1 MQCPRLR
8 HFVRLDASGKIG
20 KCGHMTKAKTFD
32 SVAEMQQSDWLRK
45 IEKTMKEGKWPAEC
59 VRCEM
64 TEDTSG
70 TSIRLDMIER
80 DRMLKAIKKDYLIVG
95 GVLDNICN
103 SACQSCNETLS
114 TKIGSLKSRDYQ
126 KINNFDNFF
135 SIPQQRI
142 IELDI
147 NGGEPTASPNYKKL
161 LRNLPQ
167 SVKIVRLNTNVS
179 RLVPEVVE
187 LLEKGTRVIVTM
199 SFDGVGSIHNYVRWP
214 ILWND
219 YRENVIKYLELR
231 KKFSN
236 LRLNMWTTVS
246 SLNVGN
252 MEQIIN
258 FAHNNK
264 IDHSYGFCLRPSE
277 LDIRYQNK
285 LTIDAKTKLNSSK
298 NKLLQAISKKCA
310 VTEVNSYQIKEFIR
324 QQDKIRNI
332 NFEDYFNFDRNLL

>member
-1 MQCPRLR
+1 MKCPRLR

-20 KCGHMTKAKTFD
+20 KCGHMTKAKTFN
-32 SVAEMQQSDWLRK
+32 SVEQMQQSDWLRK
-45 IEKTMKEGKWPAEC
+45 IEQTMEEGKWPAEC

-64 TEDTSG
+64 TENTSG

-80 DRMLKAIKKDYLIVG
+80 DRMLKAVKKDYLIVG

-114 TKIGSLKSRDYQ
+114 TKIGSLKSRDYT

-135 SIPQQRI
+135 SIPQERI

-161 LRNLPQ
+161 LGSLPK

-179 RLVPEVVE
+179 RLIPEVVQ
-187 LLEKGTRVIVTM
+187 LLEKGIKVIVTM
-199 SFDGVGSIHNYVRWP
+199 SFDGVGCIHNYVRWP
-214 ILWND
+214 ILWNH
-219 YRENVIKYLELR
+219 YRENVLKYLDIR
-231 KKFSN
+231 KEFSN

-252 MEQIIN
+252 MEEIME
-258 FAHNNK
+258 FAHNNS
-264 IDHSYGFCLRPSE
+264 IDHSYGFCLRPAE
-277 LDIRYQNK
+277 LDIRYKNK
-285 LTIDAKTKLNSSK
+285 LTTDAKAKLNCSK
-298 NKLLQAISKKCA
+298 NKLLRAISSKCA
-310 VTEVNSYQIKEFIR
+310 IGDTNSDKIKEFIC
-324 QQDKIRNI
+324 QQDTIRNI
-332 NFEDYFNFDRNLL
+332 HFEDYFNFDLNLL